1 MIERARD
8 LGRTDPSPSSLSEV
22 LERVESVIDAEDL
35 TFGDLITAV
44 GRASFVPVL
53 IVPALAVVS
62 PLSGIPLFSSLCGM
76 LIAIVSF
83 QMLIRRDHLW
93 LPRWITSRSIAAG
106 RVQSA
111 MKYLQPAAN
120 WLDARTRRRLAALV
134 RPPFVSILQLCCLL
148 CGAVMPLLE
157 IVPFTSTILG
167 AAVTLFALAMLVKDG
182 LLAVLAFGA
191 IAGAVALVVGLIPG

>member
-1 MIERARD
+1 MSERERAFRRMD
-8 LGRTDPSPSSLSEV
+8 PGPASLGEV
-22 LERVESVIDAEDL
+22 LERVESATDAEDL
-35 TFGDLITAV
+35 TFGDLIAAV
-44 GRASFVPVL
+44 GTASFVPVL

-76 LIAIVSF
+76 LIALVSF

-93 LPRWITSRSIAAG
+93 LPRWITSRPIAAA

-111 MKYLQPAAN
+111 TKYLHPAAN
-120 WLDARTRRRLAALV
+120 WLDARTRRRLAGLV

-157 IVPFTSTILG
+157 LVPFTSTILG

-182 LLAVLAFGA
+182 LLALLAFGA
-191 IAGAVALVVGLIPG
+191 IAGAVAAVVGLIPG